1 MGWYNGYPNRGG
13 YNNNGGYRNNNY
25 RNNGNYNNYGGPG
38 PQGYQQG
45 YQPQPDPMENPGF
58 PYEIGQVVRHKT
70 TNEELTVIRYG
81 REQLE
86 CRLPNLTSQWFYVYE
101 LEPIDQP
108 KK

>member
-1 MGWYNGYPNRGG
+1 MGWYNGYPNNRR
-13 YNNNGGYRNNNY
+13 NNGYRNNNY
-25 RNNGNYNNYGGPG
+25 GYNNNSYNNNYGNPG
-38 PQGYQQG
+38 PQGYN

-101 LEPIDQP
+101 LEPIDAQ

>member
-1 MGWYNGYPNRGG
+1 MDNNQYNGYPNNRNRDR
-13 YNNNGGYRNNNY
+13 YPNNGYYPRY
-25 RNNGNYNNYGGPG
+25 DNYGGPG
-38 PQGYQQG
+38 PQGYPP
-45 YQPQPDPMENPGF
+45 YQPQRDPMENPGF
-58 PYEIGQVVRHKT
+58 PFDIGQVVRHKT

-101 LEPIDQP
+101 LEAIESPTNGS